1 MDTDQEKVSRLV
13 AIAEGLGAGGSD
25 GWAGIQ
31 FLGRELD
38 QWEPGSLER
47 VRTNLAQRHIAR
59 GLPAFA
65 RL

>member
-1 MDTDQEKVSRLV
+1 MTEQEERVSRLT

-31 FLGRELD
+31 SLVRELD
-38 QWEPGSLER
+38 QLEPGSLER
-47 VRTNLAQRHIAR
+47 LRTNLAQRHIAR

>member
-31 FLGRELD
+31 SLVRELD
-38 QWEPGSLER
+38 QLEPGSLER
-47 VRTNLAQRHIAR
+47 LRTNLAQRHIAR